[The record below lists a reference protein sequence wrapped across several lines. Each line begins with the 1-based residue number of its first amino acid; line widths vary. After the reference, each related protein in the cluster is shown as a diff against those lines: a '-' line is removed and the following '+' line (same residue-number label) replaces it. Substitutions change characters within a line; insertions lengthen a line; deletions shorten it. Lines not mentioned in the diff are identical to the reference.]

1 MAIYGVFESTNM
13 RATHYAKRIFD
24 CVCDK
29 DVENGMFGYMD
40 GLAEGQSHIYNFVA
54 GVKEG
59 KQVVVVNQPAWT
71 EDECSRTNQRKDK
84 FYIPAGTPFRVFCVD
99 MDDEFAITKECAT
112 ADTRDNLDVKKFLTI
127 DNATGKLKVADA
139 ATEGAVM
146 EAEVMRKRVQGD
158 TLVTGLRTYGYSN
171 MMYTAKIN
179 VLA

>member
-1 MAIYGVFESTNM
+1 MAIYAVFESTNM

-40 GLAEGQSHIYNFVA
+40 GLVDGHTHMYNFVA
-54 GVKEG
+54 GTKEG
-59 KQVVVVNQPAWT
+59 KQIVVVNQPAWT
-71 EDECSRTNQRKDK
+71 EDECSRTNQRRDK

-99 MDDEFAITKECAT
+99 MDDEFAITKEACT
-112 ADTRDNLDVKKFLTI
+112 KDTMDAIEVGKFLTI
-127 DNATGKLKVADA
+127 DATGKLKVADA
-139 ATEGAVM
+139 STDGAVM
-146 EAEVMRKRVQGD
+146 EAEVMRKRKQGD
-158 TLVTGLRTYGYSN
+158 TIVTGVRTYGYSN